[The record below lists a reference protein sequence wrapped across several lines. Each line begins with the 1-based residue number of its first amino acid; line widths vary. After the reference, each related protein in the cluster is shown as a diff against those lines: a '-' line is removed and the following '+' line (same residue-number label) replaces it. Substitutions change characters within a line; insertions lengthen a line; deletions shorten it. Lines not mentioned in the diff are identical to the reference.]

1 MELHGKRPLLS
12 RAAHAL
18 SKDFRR
24 HWFIYLMFL
33 PVLAYYIIFHY
44 WPLYGAQIAFRDYVP
59 AKGVLGSRWVGLK
72 HFQSFFSSYY
82 FARLLRNTLLISLY
96 GIVFGFPAPILFA
109 LLINELTNKRFKS
122 FVQTCTYM
130 PHFLS
135 TIVVCG
141 MIIDFTSSTGVV
153 TKLLSLFGMPPKT
166 LLLYPQYFR
175 TVYIVSDIWQGVGWG
190 SIIYLAALAGV
201 DPSLHEAAT
210 VDGASRFK
218 RVLHVDLPTI
228 LPTIVIMLILRFGS
242 IMSIGFEKVFLL
254 QNDLNLSYSEVIS
267 TYVYKVG
274 LSGGGKTDF
283 SYATA
288 IGFFNSVVNLVL
300 IVVVNFIAGKVG
312 DTSLW

>member
-1 MELHGKRPLLS
+1 MMSLS
-12 RAAHAL
+12 RKRVRSTLRLMKRNWTLYLLLLPAV
-18 SKDFRR
+18 
-24 HWFIYLMFL
+24 IYIFL
-33 PVLAYYIIFHY
+33 FNYLPM
-44 WPLYGAQIAFRDYVP
+44 YGVQIAFKNFTI
-59 AKGVLGSRWVGLK
+59 AKGVAGSPWVGLK
-72 HFQSFFSSYY
+72 WFEYFFGSPKCLSIIW
-82 FARLLRNTLLISLY
+82 NTLILNLY
-96 GIVFGFPAPILFA
+96 MFAAGFPAPILLA
-109 LLINELTNKRFKS
+109 LMLHNVPGRSFKR
-122 FVQTCTYM
+122 VTQTVAYL
-130 PHFLS
+130 PHFIS
-135 TIVVCG
+135 TVVVVTMLNC
-141 MIIDFTSSTGVV
+141 FTSVNSG
-153 TKLLSLFGMPPKT
+153 FINT
-166 LLLYPQYFR
+166 LIKQLGGDSVFFMGRPEYFR
-175 TVYIVSDIWQGVGWG
+175 HLYVLSGIWQEMGWG

-218 RVLHVDLPTI
+218 RVLHVDLPAI

-288 IGFFNSVVNLVL
+288 IGMFNSVVNLVL

-312 DTSLW
+312 NTSLW

>member
-1 MELHGKRPLLS
+1 MHPKRRLWSDRRRDWQLYLFLLIPVVYIIIF
-12 RAAHAL
+12 AYVPMGGLQVAF
-18 SKDFRR
+18 KDFAARKG
-24 HWFIYLMFL
+24 
-33 PVLAYYIIFHY
+33 IF
-44 WPLYGAQIAFRDYVP
+44 
-59 AKGVLGSRWVGLK
+59 GSPWVGLK
-72 HFQSFFSSYY
+72 HFKKFFSSVY
-82 FARLLRNTLLISLY
+82 FGRTVGNTLALSAYSLAC
-96 GIVFGFPAPILFA
+96 GWPLPIIVA
-109 LLINELTNKRFKS
+109 LMLNCYRSQKVKS
-122 FVQTCTYM
+122 ITQTIMTL
-130 PHFLS
+130 PHFIS
-135 TIVVCG
+135 VVVLVG
-141 MIIDFTSSTGVV
+141 MMFQMFSARNGIYGAVIFRLTGTRPPDPFATPSNFRHFYLWSGVWQDF
-153 TKLLSLFGMPPKT
+153 
-166 LLLYPQYFR
+166 
-175 TVYIVSDIWQGVGWG
+175 GWG

-228 LPTIVIMLILRFGS
+228 LPTIVIMLILRFVN

>member
-1 MELHGKRPLLS
+1 MHPKRRLWSDLRRDWQLYLFLL
-12 RAAHAL
+12 
-18 SKDFRR
+18 
-24 HWFIYLMFL
+24 I
-33 PVLAYYIIFHY
+33 PVVYIIIFAY
-44 WPLYGAQIAFRDYVP
+44 VPMGGLQIAFKDFAAR
-59 AKGVLGSRWVGLK
+59 KGIFGSPWVGLK
-72 HFQSFFSSYY
+72 HFKKFFSSVY
-82 FARLLRNTLLISLY
+82 FGRTVGNTLALSAYSLAC
-96 GIVFGFPAPILFA
+96 GWPLPIIVA
-109 LLINELTNKRFKS
+109 LMLNCYRSQKVKS
-122 FVQTCTYM
+122 ITQTIMTL
-130 PHFLS
+130 PHFIS
-135 TIVVCG
+135 VVVLVG
-141 MIIDFTSSTGVV
+141 MLFQMFSARNGIYGAAIFRLTGTRPADPFATPSNFRHFYLWSGVWQDF
-153 TKLLSLFGMPPKT
+153 
-166 LLLYPQYFR
+166 
-175 TVYIVSDIWQGVGWG
+175 GWG

>member
-1 MELHGKRPLLS
+1 MHPKRRLWVDLK
-12 RAAHAL
+12 RDWQL
-18 SKDFRR
+18 YL
-24 HWFIYLMFL
+24 FILI
-33 PVLAYYIIFHY
+33 PVIYIIIFAY
-44 WPLYGAQIAFRDYVP
+44 VPMGGLQIAFKDFAAR
-59 AKGVLGSRWVGLK
+59 KGIFGSPWVGFK
-72 HFQSFFSSYY
+72 HFNKFFHSAY
-82 FARLLRNTLLISLY
+82 FGRTVGNTLLLSAYSLAC
-96 GIVFGFPAPILFA
+96 GWPLPILVA
-109 LLINELTNKRFKS
+109 LMLNCYKSQKVKNVTQTLITL
-122 FVQTCTYM
+122 
-130 PHFLS
+130 PHFIS
-135 TIVVCG
+135 VVVLVG
-141 MIIDFTSSTGVV
+141 MLFQLFSARNGIYGAVIYALTGSRPADPFATPTNFRHFYLWSGVWQDF
-153 TKLLSLFGMPPKT
+153 
-166 LLLYPQYFR
+166 
-175 TVYIVSDIWQGVGWG
+175 GWG

-218 RVLHVDLPTI
+218 RVLNVDLPAI

-254 QNDLNLSYSEVIS
+254 QNDLNLSCSEVIS

>member
-166 LLLYPQYFR
+166 LLLHRLYCQR
-175 TVYIVSDIWQGVGWG
+175 H
-190 SIIYLAALAGV
+190 LAGRRLGL
-201 DPSLHEAAT
+201 DH
-210 VDGASRFK
+210 
-218 RVLHVDLPTI
+218 LPGRADQHRPDA
-228 LPTIVIMLILRFGS
+228 L
-242 IMSIGFEKVFLL
+242 
-254 QNDLNLSYSEVIS
+254 
-267 TYVYKVG
+267 
-274 LSGGGKTDF
+274 
-283 SYATA
+283 
-288 IGFFNSVVNLVL
+288 
-300 IVVVNFIAGKVG
+300 
-312 DTSLW
+312 

>member
-1 MELHGKRPLLS
+1 MHPKRRLWSDLRRDWQLYLFLL
-12 RAAHAL
+12 
-18 SKDFRR
+18 
-24 HWFIYLMFL
+24 I
-33 PVLAYYIIFHY
+33 PVVYIIIFAY
-44 WPLYGAQIAFRDYVP
+44 VPMGGLQIAFKDFAAR
-59 AKGVLGSRWVGLK
+59 KGIFGSPWVGLK
-72 HFQSFFSSYY
+72 HFKKFFSSVY
-82 FARLLRNTLLISLY
+82 FGRTVGNTLALSAYSLAF
-96 GIVFGFPAPILFA
+96 GWPLPIIVA
-109 LLINELTNKRFKS
+109 LMLNCYRSQKVKS
-122 FVQTCTYM
+122 ITQTIMTL
-130 PHFLS
+130 PHFIS
-135 TIVVCG
+135 VVVLVG
-141 MIIDFTSSTGVV
+141 MMFQMFSARNGIYGAVIFRLTGTRPPDPFATPSNFRHFYLWSGVWQDF
-153 TKLLSLFGMPPKT
+153 
-166 LLLYPQYFR
+166 
-175 TVYIVSDIWQGVGWG
+175 GWG

-228 LPTIVIMLILRFGS
+228 LPTIVIMLILRFGN

>member
-1 MELHGKRPLLS
+1 MHPKRRLWVDLK
-12 RAAHAL
+12 RDWQL
-18 SKDFRR
+18 YL
-24 HWFIYLMFL
+24 FILI
-33 PVLAYYIIFHY
+33 PVIYIIIFAY
-44 WPLYGAQIAFRDYVP
+44 VPMGGLQIAFKDFAAR
-59 AKGVLGSRWVGLK
+59 KGIFGSPWVGFK
-72 HFQSFFSSYY
+72 HFNKFFHSAY
-82 FARLLRNTLLISLY
+82 FGRTVGNTLLLSAYSLAC
-96 GIVFGFPAPILFA
+96 GWPLPILVA
-109 LLINELTNKRFKS
+109 LMLNCYKSQKVKNVTQTLITL
-122 FVQTCTYM
+122 
-130 PHFLS
+130 PHFIS
-135 TIVVCG
+135 VVVLVG
-141 MIIDFTSSTGVV
+141 MLFQLCSARNGIYGAVIYALTGSRPADPFATPTNFRHFYLWSGVWQDF
-153 TKLLSLFGMPPKT
+153 
-166 LLLYPQYFR
+166 
-175 TVYIVSDIWQGVGWG
+175 GWG

-218 RVLHVDLPTI
+218 RVLNVDLPAI

-254 QNDLNLSYSEVIS
+254 QNDLNLSCSEVIS

-312 DTSLW
+312 NTSLW

>member
-1 MELHGKRPLLS
+1 MHPKRRLWSDLRRDWQLYLFLL
-12 RAAHAL
+12 
-18 SKDFRR
+18 
-24 HWFIYLMFL
+24 I
-33 PVLAYYIIFHY
+33 PVVYIIIFAY
-44 WPLYGAQIAFRDYVP
+44 VPMGGLQIAFKDFAAR
-59 AKGVLGSRWVGLK
+59 KGIFGSPWVGLK
-72 HFQSFFSSYY
+72 HFKKFFSSVY
-82 FARLLRNTLLISLY
+82 FGRTVGNTLALSAYSLAC
-96 GIVFGFPAPILFA
+96 GWPLPIIVA
-109 LLINELTNKRFKS
+109 LMLNCYRSQKVKS
-122 FVQTCTYM
+122 ITQTVMTL
-130 PHFLS
+130 PHFIS
-135 TIVVCG
+135 VVVLVG
-141 MIIDFTSSTGVV
+141 MMFQMFSARNGIYGAAIFRLTGTRPADPFATPSNFRHFYLWSGVWQDF
-153 TKLLSLFGMPPKT
+153 
-166 LLLYPQYFR
+166 
-175 TVYIVSDIWQGVGWG
+175 GWG

>member
-1 MELHGKRPLLS
+1 MHPKRRLWSDLRRDWQLYLFLL
-12 RAAHAL
+12 
-18 SKDFRR
+18 
-24 HWFIYLMFL
+24 I
-33 PVLAYYIIFHY
+33 PVVYIIIFAY
-44 WPLYGAQIAFRDYVP
+44 VPMGGLQIAFKDFAAR
-59 AKGVLGSRWVGLK
+59 KGIFGSPWVGLK
-72 HFQSFFSSYY
+72 HFKRFFSSVY
-82 FARLLRNTLLISLY
+82 FGRTVGNTLALSAYSLAC
-96 GIVFGFPAPILFA
+96 GWPLPIIVA
-109 LLINELTNKRFKS
+109 LMLNCYRSQKVKS
-122 FVQTCTYM
+122 ITQTIMTL
-130 PHFLS
+130 PHFIS
-135 TIVVCG
+135 VVVLVG
-141 MIIDFTSSTGVV
+141 MMFQMFSARNGIYGAVIFRLTGTRPADPFATPSNFRHFYLWSGVWQDF
-153 TKLLSLFGMPPKT
+153 
-166 LLLYPQYFR
+166 
-175 TVYIVSDIWQGVGWG
+175 GWG

>member
-1 MELHGKRPLLS
+1 MHPKRRLWIDLK
-12 RAAHAL
+12 RDWQL
-18 SKDFRR
+18 YL
-24 HWFIYLMFL
+24 FILI
-33 PVLAYYIIFHY
+33 PVTYIIIFAY
-44 WPLYGAQIAFRDYVP
+44 VPMGGLQIAFKDFAAR
-59 AKGVLGSRWVGLK
+59 KGIFGSPWVGFK
-72 HFQSFFSSYY
+72 HFNKFFHSAY
-82 FARLLRNTLLISLY
+82 FGRTVGNTLLLSAYSLAC
-96 GIVFGFPAPILFA
+96 GWPLPILVA
-109 LLINELTNKRFKS
+109 LMLNCYKSQKVKNVTQTLITL
-122 FVQTCTYM
+122 
-130 PHFLS
+130 PHFIS
-135 TIVVCG
+135 VVVLVG
-141 MIIDFTSSTGVV
+141 MLFQLFSARNGIYGAVIYALTGSRPADPFATPTNFRHFYLWSGVWQDF
-153 TKLLSLFGMPPKT
+153 
-166 LLLYPQYFR
+166 
-175 TVYIVSDIWQGVGWG
+175 GWG

-218 RVLHVDLPTI
+218 RVLNVDLPAI

-254 QNDLNLSYSEVIS
+254 QNDLNLSCSEVIS

-312 DTSLW
+312 NTSLW

>member
-1 MELHGKRPLLS
+1 MHPKRRLWSDLRRDWQLYLFLL
-12 RAAHAL
+12 
-18 SKDFRR
+18 
-24 HWFIYLMFL
+24 I
-33 PVLAYYIIFHY
+33 PVVYIIIFAY
-44 WPLYGAQIAFRDYVP
+44 VPMGGLQIAFKDFAAR
-59 AKGVLGSRWVGLK
+59 KGIFGSPWVGLK
-72 HFQSFFSSYY
+72 HFKKFFSSVY
-82 FARLLRNTLLISLY
+82 FGRTVGNTLALSAYSLAC
-96 GIVFGFPAPILFA
+96 GWPLPIIVA
-109 LLINELTNKRFKS
+109 LMLNCYRSQKVKS
-122 FVQTCTYM
+122 ITQTIMTL
-130 PHFLS
+130 PHFIS
-135 TIVVCG
+135 VVVLVG
-141 MIIDFTSSTGVV
+141 MMFQMFSARNGIYGAVIFRLTGTRPADPFATPSNFRHFYLWSGVWQDF
-153 TKLLSLFGMPPKT
+153 
-166 LLLYPQYFR
+166 
-175 TVYIVSDIWQGVGWG
+175 GWG

>member
-1 MELHGKRPLLS
+1 MHPKRRLWSDLRRDWQLYLFLL
-12 RAAHAL
+12 
-18 SKDFRR
+18 
-24 HWFIYLMFL
+24 I
-33 PVLAYYIIFHY
+33 PVVYIIIFAY
-44 WPLYGAQIAFRDYVP
+44 VPMGGLQIAFKDFAAR
-59 AKGVLGSRWVGLK
+59 KGIFGSPWVGLK
-72 HFQSFFSSYY
+72 HFKKFFSSVY
-82 FARLLRNTLLISLY
+82 FGRTVGNTLALSAYSLAC
-96 GIVFGFPAPILFA
+96 GWPLPIIVA
-109 LLINELTNKRFKS
+109 LMLNCYRSQKVKS
-122 FVQTCTYM
+122 ITQTIMTL
-130 PHFLS
+130 PHFIS
-135 TIVVCG
+135 VVVLVG
-141 MIIDFTSSTGVV
+141 MMFQMFSARNGIYGAVIFRLTGTRPTDPFATPSNFRHFYLWSGVWQDF
-153 TKLLSLFGMPPKT
+153 
-166 LLLYPQYFR
+166 
-175 TVYIVSDIWQGVGWG
+175 GWG
-190 SIIYLAALAGV
+190 SIIYLAAPAGV

-228 LPTIVIMLILRFGS
+228 LPTIVIMLILRFGN

>member
-1 MELHGKRPLLS
+1 MHPKRRLWSDLRRDWQLYLFLL
-12 RAAHAL
+12 
-18 SKDFRR
+18 
-24 HWFIYLMFL
+24 I
-33 PVLAYYIIFHY
+33 PVVYIIIFAY
-44 WPLYGAQIAFRDYVP
+44 VPMGGLQIAFKDFAAR
-59 AKGVLGSRWVGLK
+59 KGIFGSPWVGLK
-72 HFQSFFSSYY
+72 HFKKFFSSVY
-82 FARLLRNTLLISLY
+82 FGRTVGNTLALSAYSLAC
-96 GIVFGFPAPILFA
+96 GWPLPIIVA
-109 LLINELTNKRFKS
+109 LMLNCYRSQKFKS
-122 FVQTCTYM
+122 ITQTIMTL
-130 PHFLS
+130 PHFIS
-135 TIVVCG
+135 VVVLVG
-141 MIIDFTSSTGVV
+141 MMFQMFSARNGIYGAVIFRLTGTRPPDPFATPSNFRHFYLWSGVWQDF
-153 TKLLSLFGMPPKT
+153 
-166 LLLYPQYFR
+166 
-175 TVYIVSDIWQGVGWG
+175 GWG

-228 LPTIVIMLILRFGS
+228 LPTIVIMLILRFGN

>member
-1 MELHGKRPLLS
+1 MHPKRRLWSDLRRDWQLYLFLL
-12 RAAHAL
+12 
-18 SKDFRR
+18 
-24 HWFIYLMFL
+24 I
-33 PVLAYYIIFHY
+33 PVVYIIIFAY
-44 WPLYGAQIAFRDYVP
+44 VPMGGLQIAFKDFAAR
-59 AKGVLGSRWVGLK
+59 KGIFGSPWVGLK
-72 HFQSFFSSYY
+72 HFKKFFSSVY
-82 FARLLRNTLLISLY
+82 FGRTVGNTLALSAYSLAC
-96 GIVFGFPAPILFA
+96 GWPLPIIVA
-109 LLINELTNKRFKS
+109 LMLNCYRSQKVKS
-122 FVQTCTYM
+122 ITQTIMTL
-130 PHFLS
+130 PHFIS
-135 TIVVCG
+135 VVVLVG
-141 MIIDFTSSTGVV
+141 MMFQMFSARNGIYGAAIFRLTG
-153 TKLLSLFGMPPKT
+153 TRPADPFATPSN
-166 LLLYPQYFR
+166 FR
-175 TVYIVSDIWQGVGWG
+175 HFYLWSGIWQDFGWG

-288 IGFFNSVVNLVL
+288 IGFFNSVVNLAL

>member
-1 MELHGKRPLLS
+1 MHPKRRLWVDLK
-12 RAAHAL
+12 RDWQL
-18 SKDFRR
+18 YL
-24 HWFIYLMFL
+24 FILI
-33 PVLAYYIIFHY
+33 PVIYIIIFAY
-44 WPLYGAQIAFRDYVP
+44 VPMGGLQIAFKDFAAR
-59 AKGVLGSRWVGLK
+59 KGIFGSPWVGFK
-72 HFQSFFSSYY
+72 HFNKFFHSAY
-82 FARLLRNTLLISLY
+82 FGRTVGNTLLLSAYSLAC
-96 GIVFGFPAPILFA
+96 GWPLPILVA
-109 LLINELTNKRFKS
+109 LMLNCYKSQKVKNVTQTLITL
-122 FVQTCTYM
+122 
-130 PHFLS
+130 PHFIS
-135 TIVVCG
+135 VVVLVG
-141 MIIDFTSSTGVV
+141 MLFQLFSARNGIYGAVIYALTGSRPADPFATPTNFRHFYLWSGVWQDF
-153 TKLLSLFGMPPKT
+153 
-166 LLLYPQYFR
+166 
-175 TVYIVSDIWQGVGWG
+175 GWG

-218 RVLHVDLPTI
+218 RVLNVDLPAI

-254 QNDLNLSYSEVIS
+254 QNDLNLSCSEVIS

-312 DTSLW
+312 NTSLW

>member
-33 PVLAYYIIFHY
+33 PVLAYDIIFHY

-190 SIIYLAALAGV
+190 SIIYLAAISGINPEMYESAVL
-201 DPSLHEAAT
+201 
-210 VDGASRFK
+210 DGAGRIK
-218 RVLHVDLPTI
+218 QMWYITLPSI
-228 LPTIVIMLILRFGS
+228 LPTISILFIMAVAGVLGNDFQKILL
-242 IMSIGFEKVFLL
+242 M
-254 QNDLNLSYSEVIS
+254 YSPRTYATADVIS
-267 TYVYKVG
+267 TYVYRYGIETAGNNLSYSSAVG
-274 LSGGGKTDF
+274 LLVNVVSLFFLLAANFVTGKL
-283 SYATA
+283 SE
-288 IGFFNSVVNLVL
+288 
-300 IVVVNFIAGKVG
+300 
-312 DTSLW
+312 TSLF

>member
-1 MELHGKRPLLS
+1 MHPKRRLWSDLRRDWQLYLFLL
-12 RAAHAL
+12 
-18 SKDFRR
+18 
-24 HWFIYLMFL
+24 I
-33 PVLAYYIIFHY
+33 PVVYIIIFAY
-44 WPLYGAQIAFRDYVP
+44 VPMGGLQIAFKDFAART
-59 AKGVLGSRWVGLK
+59 GIFGSPWVGLK
-72 HFQSFFSSYY
+72 HFKKFFSSVY
-82 FARLLRNTLLISLY
+82 FGRTVGNTLALSAYSLAC
-96 GIVFGFPAPILFA
+96 GWPLPMIVA
-109 LLINELTNKRFKS
+109 LMLNCYRSQKVKS
-122 FVQTCTYM
+122 ITQTVMTL
-130 PHFLS
+130 PHFIS
-135 TIVVCG
+135 VVVLVG
-141 MIIDFTSSTGVV
+141 MMFQMFSARNGIYGAAIFRLTGTRPADPFATPSNFRHFYLWSGVWQDF
-153 TKLLSLFGMPPKT
+153 
-166 LLLYPQYFR
+166 
-175 TVYIVSDIWQGVGWG
+175 GWG

-228 LPTIVIMLILRFGS
+228 LPTIVIMLILRFGN

>member
-1 MELHGKRPLLS
+1 MHPKRRLWSDLRRDWQLYLFLL
-12 RAAHAL
+12 
-18 SKDFRR
+18 
-24 HWFIYLMFL
+24 I
-33 PVLAYYIIFHY
+33 PVVYIIIFAY
-44 WPLYGAQIAFRDYVP
+44 VPMGGLQIAFKDFAAR
-59 AKGVLGSRWVGLK
+59 KGIFGSPWVGLK
-72 HFQSFFSSYY
+72 HFKKFFSSVY
-82 FARLLRNTLLISLY
+82 FGRTVGNTLALSAYSLAC
-96 GIVFGFPAPILFA
+96 GWPLPIIVA
-109 LLINELTNKRFKS
+109 LMLNCYRSQKVKS
-122 FVQTCTYM
+122 ITQTIMTL
-130 PHFLS
+130 PHFIS
-135 TIVVCG
+135 VVVLVG
-141 MIIDFTSSTGVV
+141 MMFQMFSARNGIYGAVIFRLTGTRPADPFATPSNFRHFYLWSGVWQDF
-153 TKLLSLFGMPPKT
+153 
-166 LLLYPQYFR
+166 
-175 TVYIVSDIWQGVGWG
+175 GWG

-228 LPTIVIMLILRFGS
+228 LPTIVIMLILRFGN

>member
-1 MELHGKRPLLS
+1 MHPKRRLWSDLRRDWQLYLFLL
-12 RAAHAL
+12 
-18 SKDFRR
+18 
-24 HWFIYLMFL
+24 I
-33 PVLAYYIIFHY
+33 PVVYIIIFAY
-44 WPLYGAQIAFRDYVP
+44 VPMGGLQIAFKDFAAR
-59 AKGVLGSRWVGLK
+59 KGIFGSPWVGLK
-72 HFQSFFSSYY
+72 HFKKFFSSVY
-82 FARLLRNTLLISLY
+82 FGRTVGNTLALSAYSLAC
-96 GIVFGFPAPILFA
+96 GWPLPIIVA
-109 LLINELTNKRFKS
+109 LMLNCYRSQKVKS
-122 FVQTCTYM
+122 ITQTIMTL
-130 PHFLS
+130 PHFIS
-135 TIVVCG
+135 VVVLVG
-141 MIIDFTSSTGVV
+141 MMFQMFSARNGIYGAAIFRLTGTRPADPFATPSNFRHFYLWSGVWQDF
-153 TKLLSLFGMPPKT
+153 
-166 LLLYPQYFR
+166 
-175 TVYIVSDIWQGVGWG
+175 GWG

>member
-1 MELHGKRPLLS
+1 MHPKRRLWSDLRRDWQLYLFLL
-12 RAAHAL
+12 
-18 SKDFRR
+18 
-24 HWFIYLMFL
+24 I
-33 PVLAYYIIFHY
+33 PVVYIIIFAY
-44 WPLYGAQIAFRDYVP
+44 VPMGGLQIAFKDFAAR
-59 AKGVLGSRWVGLK
+59 KGIFGSPWVGLK
-72 HFQSFFSSYY
+72 HFKKFFSSVY
-82 FARLLRNTLLISLY
+82 FGRTVGNTLALSAYSLAC
-96 GIVFGFPAPILFA
+96 GWPLPIIVA
-109 LLINELTNKRFKS
+109 LMLNCYRSQKVKS
-122 FVQTCTYM
+122 ITQTIMTL
-130 PHFLS
+130 PHFIS
-135 TIVVCG
+135 VVVLVG
-141 MIIDFTSSTGVV
+141 MMFQMFSARNGIYGAVIFRLTGTRPADPFATPSNFRHFYLWSGVWQDF
-153 TKLLSLFGMPPKT
+153 
-166 LLLYPQYFR
+166 
-175 TVYIVSDIWQGVGWG
+175 GWG

-218 RVLHVDLPTI
+218 RVLHVDLLTI

>member
-1 MELHGKRPLLS
+1 MHPKRRLWIDLK
-12 RAAHAL
+12 RDWQL
-18 SKDFRR
+18 YL
-24 HWFIYLMFL
+24 FILI
-33 PVLAYYIIFHY
+33 PVTYIIIFAY
-44 WPLYGAQIAFRDYVP
+44 VPMGGLQIAFKDFAAR
-59 AKGVLGSRWVGLK
+59 KGIFGSPWVGFK
-72 HFQSFFSSYY
+72 HFNKFFHSAY
-82 FARLLRNTLLISLY
+82 FGRTVGNTLLLSAYSLAC
-96 GIVFGFPAPILFA
+96 GWPLPILVA
-109 LLINELTNKRFKS
+109 LMLNCYKSQKVKNVTQTLITL
-122 FVQTCTYM
+122 
-130 PHFLS
+130 PHFIS
-135 TIVVCG
+135 VVVLVG
-141 MIIDFTSSTGVV
+141 MLFQLFSARSGIYGAVIYKLTGSRPADPFATPTNFRHFYLWSGVWQDF
-153 TKLLSLFGMPPKT
+153 
-166 LLLYPQYFR
+166 
-175 TVYIVSDIWQGVGWG
+175 GWG

-218 RVLHVDLPTI
+218 RVLNVDLPAI

-254 QNDLNLSYSEVIS
+254 QNDLNLSCSEVIS

-312 DTSLW
+312 NTSLW

>member
-1 MELHGKRPLLS
+1 MHPKRRLWVDLK
-12 RAAHAL
+12 RDWQL
-18 SKDFRR
+18 YL
-24 HWFIYLMFL
+24 FILI
-33 PVLAYYIIFHY
+33 PVIYIIIFAY
-44 WPLYGAQIAFRDYVP
+44 VPMGGLQIAFKDFAAR
-59 AKGVLGSRWVGLK
+59 KGIFGSPWVGFK
-72 HFQSFFSSYY
+72 HFNKFFHSAY
-82 FARLLRNTLLISLY
+82 FGRTVGNTLLLSAYSLAC
-96 GIVFGFPAPILFA
+96 GWPLPILVA
-109 LLINELTNKRFKS
+109 LMLNCYKSQKVKNVTQTLITL
-122 FVQTCTYM
+122 
-130 PHFLS
+130 PHFIS
-135 TIVVCG
+135 VVVLVG
-141 MIIDFTSSTGVV
+141 MLFQLFSARNGIYGAAIYALTGSRPADPFATPTNFRHFYLWSGVWQDF
-153 TKLLSLFGMPPKT
+153 
-166 LLLYPQYFR
+166 
-175 TVYIVSDIWQGVGWG
+175 GWG

-218 RVLHVDLPTI
+218 RVLNVDLPAI

-254 QNDLNLSYSEVIS
+254 QNDLNLSCSEVIS

-312 DTSLW
+312 NTSLW

>member
-1 MELHGKRPLLS
+1 MHPKRRLWSDLRRDWQLYLFLL
-12 RAAHAL
+12 
-18 SKDFRR
+18 
-24 HWFIYLMFL
+24 I
-33 PVLAYYIIFHY
+33 PVVYIIIFAY
-44 WPLYGAQIAFRDYVP
+44 VPMGGLQIAFKDFAAR
-59 AKGVLGSRWVGLK
+59 KGIFGSPWVGLK
-72 HFQSFFSSYY
+72 HFKKFFSSVY
-82 FARLLRNTLLISLY
+82 FGRTVGNTLALSAYSLAC
-96 GIVFGFPAPILFA
+96 GWPLPIIVA
-109 LLINELTNKRFKS
+109 LMLNCYRSQKVKS
-122 FVQTCTYM
+122 ITQTIMTL
-130 PHFLS
+130 PHFIS
-135 TIVVCG
+135 VVVLVG
-141 MIIDFTSSTGVV
+141 MMFQMFSARNGIYGAAIFRLTGTRPADPFATPSNFRHFYLWSGVWQDF
-153 TKLLSLFGMPPKT
+153 
-166 LLLYPQYFR
+166 
-175 TVYIVSDIWQGVGWG
+175 GWG

-288 IGFFNSVVNLVL
+288 IGFFNSVVNLAL